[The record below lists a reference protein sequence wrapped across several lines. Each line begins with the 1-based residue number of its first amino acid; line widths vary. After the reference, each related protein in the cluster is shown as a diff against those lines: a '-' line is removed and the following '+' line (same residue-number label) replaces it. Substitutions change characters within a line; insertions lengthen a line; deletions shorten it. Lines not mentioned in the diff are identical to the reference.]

1 MTDPAPARTRVLVIE
16 DEDPLRMALCD
27 ALRAEDFDVLE
38 AIDGDTGLALALR
51 EDPDLVLLDI
61 MLPRRDGFSVLRAL
75 RQDRLRAL
83 VLVLSAR
90 GEELDR
96 VHGFEY
102 GADDYL
108 VKPVSMRELMARVRA
123 VLARAR
129 GGVPGI
135 PAPANKVRIGNA
147 EVDFAAYCLV
157 RSGKRIGL
165 ARRELDLLRYFLANE
180 GEALDRTRIL
190 SEVWGPDESPTSR
203 TIDTHIL
210 KLRKKL
216 EIDPE
221 APRHFLTVHGVGYC
235 FSRRGED
242 PNKR

>member
-1 MTDPAPARTRVLVIE
+1 
-16 DEDPLRMALCD
+16 MALTD
-27 ALRAEDFDVLE
+27 ALRAEDFEVLE
-38 AIDGDTGLALALR
+38 ATEGETGLELALR

-61 MLPRRDGFSVLRAL
+61 MLPRRDGFSVLRGL

-83 VLVLSAR
+83 VIVLSAR

-96 VHGFEY
+96 IHGFEY

-108 VKPVSMRELMARVRA
+108 VKPVSMRELLGRVHA
-123 VLARAR
+123 ALARAR
-129 GGVPGI
+129 GEVPGI
-135 PAPANKVRIGNA
+135 KEPANKVLIGNA
-147 EVDFAAYCLV
+147 EIDFAAYCLV
-157 RSGKRIGL
+157 RGGKRVGL

-203 TIDTHIL
+203 TIDTHVL
-210 KLRKKL
+210 KLRKKI

-221 APRHFLTVHGVGYC
+221 APRHLLTVHGVGYC

-242 PNKR
+242 PSKR